1 MPFRRDV
8 LWCTHGAIH
17 HGGPSFRERRD
28 TRFKHN
34 NIASRG
40 SGDASR
46 PSRNVAWH
54 ATTDCLQQRQQV
66 PAAVSG
72 RTAAMPLPWRVHCT
86 VCVCACVCVCT
97 CVCHCCVSLLQ
108 QTVEPSVA
116 AHRAKKPPLRAA
128 HPTEQCRVTR
138 RTSPS
143 LPGTW
148 TGTCYF
154 RFSTRT
160 LLCHTVVP
168 APLGA
173 HLQTAT
179 ANKTEAN
186 LTPCLTI

>member
-72 RTAAMPLPWRVHCT
+72 RTAAMPLPQAPGAL
-86 VCVCACVCVCT
+86 CVRVCT
-97 CVCHCCVSLLQ
+97 CVCHCCVSLLRVIAACRCCVSLLR
-108 QTVEPSVA
+108 QTVEPCQEA
-116 AHRAKKPPLRAA
+116 T
-128 HPTEQCRVTR
+128 PTSSAPYGAVSCHVTR

-143 LPGTW
+143 LPGT
-148 TGTCYF
+148 
-154 RFSTRT
+154 
-160 LLCHTVVP
+160 
-168 APLGA
+168 
-173 HLQTAT
+173 
-179 ANKTEAN
+179 
-186 LTPCLTI
+186 